1 MSEIRPRGRGA
12 AVLRQAVTDTI
23 VAAAVAELAET
34 GYAGMS
40 MGAVAR
46 RAGTGKAALYRR
58 WPSKEAMVVDL
69 IDVIAS
75 RQVPAGG
82 ADDLSSDVRAY
93 VRAVADTLSDP
104 VVMRIVLDLTAEAAR
119 NPELSAAFDTA
130 IRQPRRTACERFL
143 RNAVERGQLPADL
156 DLDLAL
162 DLLVGL
168 TQWRVLNTG
177 RAVDDSYVEATSKLI
192 IQALPLCLDAGEPI
206 TKRLR

>member
-1 MSEIRPRGRGA
+1 MAEIRPRGRGA
-12 AVLRQAVTDTI
+12 AVLRRTVTDTI
-23 VAAAVAELAET
+23 LAAAVAELAET

-58 WPSKEAMVVDL
+58 WSSKEEMVVDL
-69 IDVIAS
+69 IDVVAS
-75 RQVPAGG
+75 RQVPVGG
-82 ADDLSSDVRAY
+82 AGDLNGDVRAY

-104 VVMRIVLDLTAEAAR
+104 AVMCIVLDLTAEAAR
-119 NPELSAAFDTA
+119 NPELAEAFDTA
-130 IRQPRRTACERFL
+130 IRQPRRAACERLL
-143 RNAVERGQLPADL
+143 RSAMERGQLPADL

-177 RAVDDSYVEATSKLI
+177 RTVDDSCVETTSKLI
-192 IQALPLCLDAGEPI
+192 IQALPLCVGVGDGRGVPG
-206 TKRLR
+206 